1 MPPVK
6 ATARRHGKL
15 GRAMLPVLAVC
26 AALIITLLIAN
37 LLV

>member
-1 MPPVK
+1 M
-6 ATARRHGKL
+6 ATAWRDGKL

-26 AALIITLLIAN
+26 AALIIILLIAN